1 MTIAKAIGFLAQD
14 VLSDDSILSSAER
27 KLISSLLER
36 ARTSLEPNER
46 HLPNAIARLAG
57 EIVAERVYGNL
68 SSDIGRL
75 LLEGTRESSPAR
87 IPIRVDP
94 GSPPSAPPMS
104 APRTPGPNPPSG
116 ISSVVRMDTGSPGP
130 IPPMQGPHAPGPNPP
145 GISSGVRMGPGPQ
158 PPMQGP
164 RSPGSNPP
172 TGIATAMISVPNA
185 LAISDLREILPAQC
199 VVFEEFLAPEELQNL
214 MQDTL
219 QREMEFQISE
229 VISPGV
235 TGGAVDFEYRRSH
248 VLMDTGRY
256 RDVILNRLQSCL
268 PRIFQKLGLPSFS
281 PTRAEVQITASN
293 HADFFRCHIDNGHD
307 ELKSRELTFV
317 YFFHREPKT
326 FQGGELRLYDSRWD
340 GQAYVA
346 TENYRTVVPR
356 QNQIVLFPSSLTHE
370 ITPVECPSKAFADSR
385 FTLNGW
391 LHR

>member
-1 MTIAKAIGFLAQD
+1 
-14 VLSDDSILSSAER
+14 
-27 KLISSLLER
+27 
-36 ARTSLEPNER
+36 
-46 HLPNAIARLAG
+46 
-57 EIVAERVYGNL
+57 
-68 SSDIGRL
+68 
-75 LLEGTRESSPAR
+75 
-87 IPIRVDP
+87 
-94 GSPPSAPPMS
+94 
-104 APRTPGPNPPSG
+104 
-116 ISSVVRMDTGSPGP
+116 MDTGSPGP
-130 IPPMQGPHAPGPNPP
+130 LPPMQGPHTPGPTPP
-145 GISSGVRMGPGPQ
+145 GISSAVRMAPAPQ

-164 RSPGSNPP
+164 RTPAPNPP
-172 TGIATAMISVPNA
+172 AGIANAVISTSST
-185 LAISDLREILPAQC
+185 LATSDLREITAAQC

-214 MQDTL
+214 RQDIIK
-219 QREMEFQISE
+219 REMEFQISE

-235 TGGAVDFEYRRSH
+235 TGGAVDFEYRRSQ
-248 VLMDTGRY
+248 VLMDTGHY

-268 PRIFQKLGLPSFS
+268 PRVFQKLGLQSFW

-293 HADFFRCHIDNGHD
+293 HADFFRCHSDNGHD

-346 TENYRTVVPR
+346 TENYRAIVPR

-385 FTLNGW
+385 FTVNGW

>member
-1 MTIAKAIGFLAQD
+1 MTTTKATGFLAQD
-14 VLSDDSILSSAER
+14 VLSDDSILGSSER
-27 KLISSLLER
+27 ELISSLIER

-57 EIVAERVYGNL
+57 EIIAERVYGNL
-68 SSDIGRL
+68 GSDIGRL
-75 LLEGTRESSPAR
+75 LLERTRGSSPGR
-87 IPIRVDP
+87 IPINVDP
-94 GSPPSAPPMS
+94 ASPPAAPPMS
-104 APRTPGPNPPSG
+104 APRTPAPNPPKG
-116 ISSVVRMDTGSPGP
+116 ISSA
-130 IPPMQGPHAPGPNPP
+130 I
-145 GISSGVRMGPGPQ
+145 RMGPGPQ
-158 PPMQGP
+158 PPIQGP
-164 RSPGSNPP
+164 RTPGPNPP
-172 TGIATAMISVPNA
+172 ASIANAVNSTSSA
-185 LAISDLREILPAQC
+185 LATSDLRETMAAQC

-219 QREMEFQISE
+219 NREMEFQISE

-235 TGGAVDFEYRRSH
+235 TGGAVDFEYRRSQ

-268 PRIFQKLGLPSFS
+268 PRVFQKLGLQSFW

-293 HADFFRCHIDNGHD
+293 HADFFRCHSDNGHE

-326 FQGGELRLYDSRWD
+326 FQGGELRLYDSQWD

-346 TENYRTVVPR
+346 TENYRAIVPR

-385 FTLNGW
+385 FTVNGW